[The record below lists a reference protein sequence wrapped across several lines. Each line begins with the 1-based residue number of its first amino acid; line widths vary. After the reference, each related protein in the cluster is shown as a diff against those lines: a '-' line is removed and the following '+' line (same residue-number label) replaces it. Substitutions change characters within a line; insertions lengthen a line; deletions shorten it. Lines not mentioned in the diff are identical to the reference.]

1 MEITVHARGFAL
13 TTAIETHLQRQLRFA
28 LDHLDDRVR
37 RVFVR
42 LSDING
48 RRGGIDKRCQV
59 QVKLAGSSD
68 VVIEDVQMDL
78 YLAVSRAVERAAGAV
93 TRRLGR
99 VRQMQRARIP
109 GTPAI
114 TSREILR
121 LPSRDAEC
129 SA

>member
-1 MEITVHARGFAL
+1 MEIPIHARGFAL

-59 QVKLAGSSD
+59 QVTLAGSGD
-68 VVIEDVQMDL
+68 VVIEDVQTDL
-78 YLAVSRAVERAAGAV
+78 YLAVSRAVERARAARHAGRLRLDRRRAGNADSAGVAALAGAIA
-93 TRRLGR
+93 
-99 VRQMQRARIP
+99 VR
-109 GTPAI
+109 
-114 TSREILR
+114 
-121 LPSRDAEC
+121 
-129 SA
+129 